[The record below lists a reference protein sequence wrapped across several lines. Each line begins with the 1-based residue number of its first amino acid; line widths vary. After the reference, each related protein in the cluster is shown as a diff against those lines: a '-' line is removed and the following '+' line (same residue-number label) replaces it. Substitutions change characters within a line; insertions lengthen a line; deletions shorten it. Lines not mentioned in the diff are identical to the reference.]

1 MPVSHPTGYATPQAM
16 WAAVQSRSRNT
27 AKLTGATTNNVARQ
41 FVYDR
46 FLARLFTHVP
56 DGTWVLKGGTA
67 LLARVRSARHSRDID
82 LFRSA
87 GTLDTALDEL
97 RSAARLD
104 LHDHLRFVLP
114 GAPKLSAER
123 PGQPG
128 SELATVK
135 IESYAGVRKVSDFS
149 VDVVIGA
156 IIARDPEVLYPEPT
170 ISLPGMHSP
179 PYQLYPV
186 VDHIADKLC
195 ATVER
200 HGPLL
205 LPSSRVRDLV
215 DLVVIARTQRVAA
228 DALRE
233 AITAESLHRELDPIT
248 RWACPDEWAG
258 TYPKLARDVA
268 KCRDH
273 RAFSEASALVA
284 AFLDPVLSGELT
296 AGTWDPERL
305 SWAAT

>member
-16 WAAVQSRSRNT
+16 WAAAQSRSRNT

-87 GTLDTALDEL
+87 GTLDTALDGL

-149 VDVVIGA
+149 VDC
-156 IIARDPEVLYPEPT
+156 
-170 ISLPGMHSP
+170 SLPAVSATSLTSWSSP
-179 PYQLYPV
+179 GLSASPRTHFGRPSPLNPC
-186 VDHIADKLC
+186 IANWTRSRGGH
-195 ATVER
+195 AR
-200 HGPLL
+200 MNGQAPI
-205 LPSSRVRDLV
+205 PSS
-215 DLVVIARTQRVAA
+215 
-228 DALRE
+228 
-233 AITAESLHRELDPIT
+233 
-248 RWACPDEWAG
+248 
-258 TYPKLARDVA
+258 
-268 KCRDH
+268 
-273 RAFSEASALVA
+273 
-284 AFLDPVLSGELT
+284 
-296 AGTWDPERL
+296 PETSRN
-305 SWAAT
+305 AATTAPSAKPRPWWRPSSIPSSPAS